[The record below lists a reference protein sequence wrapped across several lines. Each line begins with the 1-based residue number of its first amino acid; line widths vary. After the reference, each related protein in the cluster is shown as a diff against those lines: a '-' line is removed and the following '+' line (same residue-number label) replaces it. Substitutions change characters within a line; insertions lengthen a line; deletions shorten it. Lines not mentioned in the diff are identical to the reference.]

1 MKYVTIWLKDI
12 DSNAE
17 GYISLEFEDNAFYLD
32 VYNKLNMNLRSID
45 LITNPLLMIE
55 DNKRSYIINANNIL
69 YIEIDK

>member
-1 MKYVTIWLKDI
+1 MKYITIWLRDI
-12 DSNAE
+12 DSSAE
-17 GYISLEFEDNAFYLD
+17 DYISLEFEDNVFYLD
-32 VYNKLNMNLRSID
+32 VCNKLNMDLRSID

>member
-17 GYISLEFEDNAFYLD
+17 DYISLEFEDNAFYLD
-32 VYNKLNMNLRSID
+32 VYNKLNMYLRSID

>member
-1 MKYVTIWLKDI
+1 MKYITIWLKDV
-12 DSNAE
+12 DSSTE
-17 GYISLEFEDNAFYLD
+17 DYISLEFEDNVFYLD
-32 VYNKLNMNLRSID
+32 VCNKLNMDLRSID

>member
-1 MKYVTIWLKDI
+1 MKYITIWLKDV
-12 DSNAE
+12 DSSAE
-17 GYISLEFEDNAFYLD
+17 NYISLEFEDNVFYLD
-32 VYNKLNMNLRSID
+32 IYNKLNMYLRNID

>member
-1 MKYVTIWLKDI
+1 MKYITIWLKDV
-12 DSNAE
+12 DSSAE
-17 GYISLEFEDNAFYLD
+17 DYISLEFEDNVFYLD
-32 VYNKLNMNLRSID
+32 VCNKLNMDLRSID

>member
-1 MKYVTIWLKDI
+1 MKYITIWLKDI
-12 DSNAE
+12 DSSAE
-17 GYISLEFEDNAFYLD
+17 DYISLEFEDNVFYLD
-32 VYNKLNMNLRSID
+32 VCNKLNMDLRSID